1 MSSRPLSRRT
11 LLAVVG
17 LGGVEAL
24 LAACGGSTS
33 SQTVVT
39 MTSTSTVDAVPS
51 VGASGPAIL
60 PSAAPSTASAT
71 AAGTAGSSAQ
81 SGAPSS
87 AVPSSAA
94 ASSAAPPSSPAS
106 TTSSAAPTG
115 APVHVRLYQSDGRTY
130 GVGMPIIAY
139 LSKKITD
146 GKSFATATK
155 VTVNGV
161 PAAGA
166 WFFQKSGT
174 RRGYPLEAH
183 YRLEGYWPAHATIAL
198 DLPIQGLSAG
208 TGLVFNDSL
217 TLKMNT
223 GAKNITTV
231 DGATERLTLTTDG
244 AVKLDFPVSLGK
256 ASTPTFTGTKV
267 LMERDK
273 VKRMVGTTPGDLY
286 DLQVPWSVRLTNSGE
301 FIHAASWNGGN
312 IGQRSTSNGC
322 TNLNVVAAHQYFNF
336 AKIGDV
342 AVYVNTG
349 GAPMPVWD
357 GYGDWNLSWAQWKSG
372 GSVSTV

>member
-1 MSSRPLSRRT
+1 
-11 LLAVVG
+11 
-17 LGGVEAL
+17 
-24 LAACGGSTS
+24 
-33 SQTVVT
+33 
-39 MTSTSTVDAVPS
+39 MT
-51 VGASGPAIL
+51 VGAGASSGAAGSAVSPA
-60 PSAAPSTASAT
+60 AASSSASAT
-71 AAGTAGSSAQ
+71 AAGTGLSSA
-81 SGAPSS
+81 PP
-87 AVPSSAA
+87 AV
-94 ASSAAPPSSPAS
+94 ASSAAS
-106 TTSSAAPTG
+106 SSAAPSSGTASSGAASSPSAAPTMSSAAPSG

-146 GKSFATATK
+146 GKPFATATK

-161 PAAGA
+161 QATGA

-174 RRGYPLEAH
+174 RPGYPLEAH

-198 DLPIQGLSAG
+198 DLPLKGLSAG

-244 AVKLDFPVSLGK
+244 AVKFRFPVSLGK
-256 ASTPTFTGTKV
+256 AATPTFTGTKV

-322 TNLNVVAAHQYFNF
+322 TNLNVDAAQQYFNF

-357 GYGDWNLSWAQWKSG
+357 GYGDWNLPWTQWTSG
-372 GSVSTV
+372 GSVPTS

>member
-24 LAACGGSTS
+24 LAACSGSTS

-60 PSAAPSTASAT
+60 PSAGSSTASAT
-71 AAGTAGSSAQ
+71 EAGTAVSSAQ
-81 SGAPSS
+81 SGA
-87 AVPSSAA
+87 AASAA
-94 ASSAAPPSSPAS
+94 ASSAAPPSSSSAS

-146 GKSFATATK
+146 GKSFAAATK
-155 VTVNGV
+155 VTVNG
-161 PAAGA
+161 AAATGA

-174 RRGYPLEAH
+174 RPGYPLEAH

-223 GAKNITTV
+223 GARNITTV

-244 AVKLDFPVSLGK
+244 AVKFQFPVSLGK
-256 ASTPTFTGTKV
+256 AATPTFTGTKV

-273 VKRMVGTTPGDLY
+273 VERMVGTTPGDVY

-322 TNLNVVAAHQYFNF
+322 TNLNVDAAHQYFNF
-336 AKIGDV
+336 AKIGDL

-372 GSVSTV
+372 GSVSTL